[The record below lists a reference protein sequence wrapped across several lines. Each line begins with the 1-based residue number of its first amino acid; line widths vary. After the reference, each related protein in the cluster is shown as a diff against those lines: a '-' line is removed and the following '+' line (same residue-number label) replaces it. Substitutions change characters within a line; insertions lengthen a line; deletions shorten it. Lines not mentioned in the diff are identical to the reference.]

1 MEKLK
6 NRLDA
11 FSDAII
17 AIIITI
23 MVLDIPPVLHDSL
36 TNYLHLGKSVGV
48 YFISFIFIAN
58 MWYHHGTAFSEIS
71 TMTYRIIILDM
82 LFLMPLSLMPLLT
95 NMMASNTTRTTVLL
109 YGVLQLVVNI
119 LFRYLAKAIIHLQYT
134 EAKEM
139 RNVYQKI
146 YGNSNRVMDGLSF
159 AALIVAFI
167 QPELSLFVFL
177 AYPVVMFLLNSS
189 ARQEMY
195 DVAALPE
202 EQQRDFT
209 QLSGTDLRDFR
220 KAQRDFWRN
229 ARQSADTDATTKT
242 DNRKVARTTT
252 ADPVNATPVTPPTTD
267 ESTVPQN
274 VSSWL
279 DQNVDPSVQRQFY
292 QRFANMTPEQKA
304 KIEQRMAQRMQRW
317 FDQRRQ
323 PHDQHQHQH
332 NDHH

>member
-36 TNYLHLGKSVGV
+36 ANYMQLGKSVGV

-58 MWYHHGTAFSEIS
+58 MWYQHGTAFSEIS

-95 NMMASNTTRTTVLL
+95 NMMASNTTRITVLL

-146 YGNSNRVMDGLSF
+146 YGNSNLIMDGLSF
-159 AALIVAFI
+159 AALIMAFI

-209 QLSGTDLRDFR
+209 KLSGTDLRDFARLNVSFGATRASRRIPMTRR
-220 KAQRDFWRN
+220 KRATAKSRKLPMLTRTTL
-229 ARQSADTDATTKT
+229 RQSLHQPRMKAPCRKT
-242 DNRKVARTTT
+242 SRRGSTRTLIL
-252 ADPVNATPVTPPTTD
+252 ACSAS
-267 ESTVPQN
+267 ST
-274 VSSWL
+274 SGL
-279 DQNVDPSVQRQFY
+279 L
-292 QRFANMTPEQKA
+292 T
-304 KIEQRMAQRMQRW
+304 
-317 FDQRRQ
+317 
-323 PHDQHQHQH
+323 
-332 NDHH
+332 